1 MAKAKRTIKEIKKAV
16 LPFRD
21 YWTTNNYI
29 VLLIAIGFLI
39 VGFILMSSSNWEN
52 QVALSVAPVVLLIGY
67 VILIPLSIFFKMPKR
82 FRKENN
88 VPGKD
93 QG

>member
-1 MAKAKRTIKEIKKAV
+1 MAKVKRSIKEVKKDV
-16 LPFRD
+16 VHFRD
-21 YWTTNNYI
+21 YWTTQNYV

-39 VGFILMSSSNWEN
+39 VGFILMSFGPWDNKIS
-52 QVALSVAPVVLLIGY
+52 LSVAPVVLLIGY
-67 VILIPLSIFFKMPKR
+67 VVLIPLSIFFKMPKR
-82 FRKENN
+82 FRKESN

>member
-1 MAKAKRTIKEIKKAV
+1 MAKVKRSIKEVKKDV
-16 LPFRD
+16 VHFRD
-21 YWTTNNYI
+21 YWTTQNYV

-39 VGFILMSSSNWEN
+39 VGFILMSFGPWDNKIS
-52 QVALSVAPVVLLIGY
+52 LSVAPVVLLIGY
-67 VILIPLSIFFKMPKR
+67 VVLIPLSIFFKMPKR